1 MATRNNKKIA
11 LSVLA
16 LGGATAAVVF
26 GSWAAWTAQTT
37 NPGNQVTAGRLTL
50 GNDKDAAAILTTN
63 VTDVQPGDT
72 SSDTVTITNTGSVP
86 MDVTLSQSGVTDAL
100 SDGNNVL
107 KFTIFDA
114 DTGDCVYPAGTGACP
129 ALDDTTLGADWNG
142 VATLTNFAL
151 PGEVTAEW
159 AAGENH
165 TFTVT
170 WEYTDDGVV
179 NNTNNV
185 VAARTADFD
194 LTWNGVPA

>member
-1 MATRNNKKIA
+1 
-11 LSVLA
+11 
-16 LGGATAAVVF
+16 
-26 GSWAAWTAQTT
+26 
-37 NPGNQVTAGRLTL
+37 
-50 GNDKDAAAILTTN
+50 
-63 VTDVQPGDT
+63 VTDVQPGST

-86 MDVTLSQSGVTDAL
+86 MDVTLTQSGVTDQL

-107 KFTIFDA
+107 KFTVFDA
-114 DTGDCVYPAGTGACP
+114 DTGDCVYPSGTGACP
-129 ALDDTTLGADWNG
+129 ALDDTTAGAAWNG
-142 VATLTNFAL
+142 VATLTDFAL
-151 PGEVTAEW
+151 PGEGAAEW

-194 LTWNGVPA
+194 LTWDGTPA